1 MLVRND
7 EARKVQ
13 MFNKLSLLLSDQ
25 GKESIS
31 GIMIQSTFRMYKM
44 TRMCGFCYAND
55 SAVEGKVNS
64 KLTVIHNKGKK

>member
-13 MFNKLSLLLSDQ
+13 IFNNLFLLFSDQ
-25 GKESIS
+25 VKESIS

-44 TRMCGFCYAND
+44 TWILMLMTR
-55 SAVEGKVNS
+55 SKKVRLFQS
-64 KLTVIHNKGKK
+64 